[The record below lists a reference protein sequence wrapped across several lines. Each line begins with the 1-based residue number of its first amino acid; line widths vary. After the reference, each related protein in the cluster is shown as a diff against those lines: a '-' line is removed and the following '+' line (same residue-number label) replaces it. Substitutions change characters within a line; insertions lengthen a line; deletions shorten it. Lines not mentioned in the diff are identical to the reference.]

1 MFSNLVNR
9 PEKPNKLIIFN
20 LQVNKI
26 MSQTDTPS
34 KQRERSDSVSYTMD
48 TLKLLDK
55 MDELQIVQESSSSSN
70 S

>member
-1 MFSNLVNR
+1 
-9 PEKPNKLIIFN
+9 
-20 LQVNKI
+20 

-34 KQRERSDSVSYTMD
+34 KLRERSDSVSYTMD

-55 MDELQIVQESSSSSN
+55 MEELQIVQESSSSSD